1 MKLKPAWTDA
11 LYLLVVTL
19 LFWLVATHWELS
31 EHIAAF
37 SGFYES
43 LQLDELPFLLVV
55 LFFGMAWYSWRR
67 SVEAKQEVVER
78 TRSEHKVQELL
89 KHNSDLAQRLFTAQE
104 DERRAL
110 ALELHDEMAQTVTAI
125 RTEAVLLTSQLTH
138 QQEMNASVQRISQA
152 AQQLSQITRHMLHQ
166 LRPVAL
172 DSMGLQEALLALC
185 QRWQDSSGIVC
196 KTEIDPLTGQMPDYV
211 NVTLYRLVQEA
222 LTNVARHAQARHV
235 QVNLTLRG
243 NQLGLSIT
251 DDGMGIGPT
260 QGESQGF
267 GILGM
272 RERVASL
279 KGSFQMQSEAGQ
291 GVCIRIE
298 LPYLLE

>member
-1 MKLKPAWTDA
+1 M
-11 LYLLVVTL
+11 
-19 LFWLVATHWELS
+19 
-31 EHIAAF
+31 
-37 SGFYES
+37 
-43 LQLDELPFLLVV
+43 
-55 LFFGMAWYSWRR
+55 
-67 SVEAKQEVVER
+67 
-78 TRSEHKVQELL
+78 
-89 KHNSDLAQRLFTAQE
+89 
-104 DERRAL
+104 
-110 ALELHDEMAQTVTAI
+110 
-125 RTEAVLLTSQLTH
+125 
-138 QQEMNASVQRISQA
+138 
-152 AQQLSQITRHMLHQ
+152 
-166 LRPVAL
+166 
-172 DSMGLQEALLALC
+172 
-185 QRWQDSSGIVC
+185 
-196 KTEIDPLTGQMPDYV
+196 
-211 NVTLYRLVQEA
+211 
-222 LTNVARHAQARHV
+222 ARHAQARHV